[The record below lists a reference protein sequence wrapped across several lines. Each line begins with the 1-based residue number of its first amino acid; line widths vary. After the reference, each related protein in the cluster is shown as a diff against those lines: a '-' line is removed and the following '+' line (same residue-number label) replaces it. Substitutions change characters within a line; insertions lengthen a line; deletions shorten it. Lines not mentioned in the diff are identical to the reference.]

1 MMQQLKMRFK
11 EIYHIDTHLHCFFSP
26 GRVNLIGEHIDYNG
40 GNVLPAAIDLGT
52 YGVIRKRSDKHFRF
66 YSSNFKKLGVIEV
79 DMDDLSFQE
88 NHSWSNYVKGVIQAC
103 LDRGFTLDF
112 GFDLYIESTLPI
124 ASGLSSSASIE
135 LLTIFACNTLY
146 NLGLSRQKMAL
157 LSKKVENEYMGV
169 SCGIMDQ
176 LIIAEGL
183 DNQAIL
189 MDTNTLSLKPIETKL
204 NGLTWVIMSTNYP
217 RKMTDSKYNE
227 RYQECQDALKILKPH
242 FGIQNLCEIRASKL
256 DQALN
261 LLKDETLKNRVRHVV
276 LEHDRTIQAYRALEQ
291 KDAHT
296 FCKLMIESHDS
307 LKHDYEVSGEHL
319 DTIVSA
325 ALEFG
330 ANGARMTGAGFG
342 GCAIA
347 LLKSE
352 DVDHIIEQTKK
363 KYQEITHIEPS
374 FYRVKFVE
382 GVHEYAC
389 R

>member
-1 MMQQLKMRFK
+1 MQQLKERFK
-11 EIYHIDTHLHCFFSP
+11 EIYHTDTHVHCFFSP

-52 YGVIRKRSDKHFRF
+52 YGALKKRSDKCFRF
-66 YSSNFKKLGVIEV
+66 YSSSFKKLGVIEV
-79 DMDDLSFQE
+79 SMDDLSFDEHHQ
-88 NHSWSNYVKGVIQAC
+88 WANYVKGVIQAC
-103 LDRGFTLDF
+103 LERGFTLDF

-135 LLTIFACNTLY
+135 LLTIYICNTLY
-146 NLGLSRQKMAL
+146 NLGLSRQEMAL
-157 LSKKVENEYMGV
+157 LSKKVENEYIGV

-183 DNQAIL
+183 EDQAIL
-189 MDTNTLSLKPIETKL
+189 MNTSTLSLKPIETKL
-204 NGLTWVIMSTNYP
+204 SGFTWVIMSTNYP

-227 RYQECQDALKILKPH
+227 RYQECHNALDILKPH
-242 FGIQNLCEIRASKL
+242 FGIQNLCEIHPSKL
-256 DQALN
+256 DHALS
-261 LLKDETLKNRVRHVV
+261 LLDDETLKKRVRHVV
-276 LEHDRTIQAYRALEQ
+276 LEHERTKQAYQALEQ
-291 KDAHT
+291 KDAQT
-296 FCKLMIESHDS
+296 LCQLMIESHES
-307 LKHDYEVSGEHL
+307 LKRDYEVSGEHL

-325 ALEFG
+325 ALQFG

-347 LLKSE
+347 LMTSE
-352 DVDHIIEQTKK
+352 DVDRIIEQTKK

-374 FYRVKFVE
+374 FFKVKFVE
-382 GVHEYAC
+382 GVREYAC